1 MSTPATDADQ
11 PQSRQSK
18 TPDAPP
24 PSQWRRVHW
33 STPIV
38 NGAGTFTV
46 IFTIIGYNW
55 ASDWLEGSDYSIHL
69 SSWIPLALVS
79 AVILVVGI
87 YSYIAWRFIG
97 YAIDAD
103 SVHFQHGI
111 IFRNRRYVRLTRLQA
126 VDIIH
131 PLLGRFFGVCALDVQ
146 TAGGHDSRVKIFYLT
161 SDEATVLR
169 NEILARAAGIK
180 ARNRTQAR
188 QAADAPHGDTASQVV
203 ATDSAHA
210 AGQVVA
216 ADNADAAALPAF
228 DEAPER
234 VFFTL
239 PTSRL
244 LGSIA
249 LSMPTIA
256 GVLVLTWLL
265 IALPFTGSQG
275 IIGVL
280 PVLAVLASWLWV
292 TGAGTFNFTLALSP
306 DGFRTRHGLTETRAQ
321 TIPPRRI
328 QAISIRQP
336 LLWRWKD
343 WWKVEIDVAGYG
355 EGSDSENTS
364 TAGSRNTLLPVGTR
378 AEAETVLWLVLPN
391 LGVDNP
397 QETFRNLLVGSGPAP
412 GFICAPA
419 RTRVFDWLTWRR
431 RALCITDTALLIRDG
446 FLRRRAAIVPH
457 ERTQSLALS
466 QGPID
471 RHFLHTAHLEAHS
484 VSGPVQTVA
493 YHLPEHEAARII
505 WDQAE
510 RARRARHDE
519 GPEEW
524 MVRAGQV
531 T

>member
-1 MSTPATDADQ
+1 MSTA
-11 PQSRQSK
+11 
-18 TPDAPP
+18 PDAPP
-24 PSQWRRVHW
+24 PSQWRSVHW

-46 IFTIIGYNW
+46 LLTIFGYNW
-55 ASDWLEGSDYSIHL
+55 ASDWLQGTDAGL
-69 SSWIPLALVS
+69 KLPAWIPLALVLGII
-79 AVILVVGI
+79 VVVGV
-87 YSYIAWRFIG
+87 YSYVAWRFIG
-97 YAIDAD
+97 YAIDGD
-103 SVHFQHGI
+103 SVHFRHGI
-111 IFRNRRYVRLTRLQA
+111 VFRNRRYARLNRLQA

-131 PLLGRFFGVCALDVQ
+131 PLMGRFFGVCALDVQ

-161 SDEATVLR
+161 SADASALR

-180 ARNRTQAR
+180 ARTQGPP
-188 QAADAPHGDTASQVV
+188 QQPDAASQP
-203 ATDSAHA
+203 
-210 AGQVVA
+210 
-216 ADNADAAALPAF
+216 DNAAHLGANAQSGAHGQPDYAGSVPGGAQPDVTAPLPAF

-239 PTSRL
+239 PTRRL

-249 LSMPTIA
+249 LSMPMLVTIVALVAAIATVPFA
-256 GVLVLTWLL
+256 GFAVILAVVP
-265 IALPFTGSQG
+265 A
-275 IIGVL
+275 
-280 PVLAVLASWLWV
+280 LAVLASLLWSA
-292 TGAGTFNFTLALSP
+292 GAGTFNFTLALSP

-328 QAISIRQP
+328 QAISIHQP

-355 EGSDSENTS
+355 KGSDSETTT
-364 TAGSRNTLLPVGTR
+364 TAGLRNTLLPVGTR

-397 QETFRNLLVGSGPAP
+397 QETLRNLLVGSGPAA

-431 RALCITDTALLIRDG
+431 RALCITETALLIRDG

-457 ERTQSLALS
+457 ERTQSLALR

-484 VSGPVQTVA
+484 VSGPVHTVA

-505 WDQAE
+505 WEQAE

-524 MVRAGQV
+524 MLRAGPL